1 MRLHPAL
8 VIALI
13 LGLCGVALLIHN
25 IRDLAGETG
34 IPFYVGI
41 VFAVALGIGV
51 LGFLAVVLLGFVSK
65 ARAALVEVS
74 EAGLKIVFEE
84 RRSSVWVSRA
94 DIRAVTIKE
103 VKNKGIDQDSMHWS
117 EVTITRNDLSPVK
130 FIIPEADEDSAT
142 TIRNWCQA
150 GGVAVQTV

>member
-65 ARAALVEVS
+65 PRAALVEVS
-74 EAGLKIVFEE
+74 EEGLKIVFEGGQ
-84 RRSSVWVSRA
+84 SSVWVSRT
-94 DIRAVTIKE
+94 DVRAVSVRE
-103 VKNKGIDQDSMHWS
+103 VKNKGIDQNFM
-117 EVTITRNDLSPVK
+117 
-130 FIIPEADEDSAT
+130 
-142 TIRNWCQA
+142 
-150 GGVAVQTV
+150 